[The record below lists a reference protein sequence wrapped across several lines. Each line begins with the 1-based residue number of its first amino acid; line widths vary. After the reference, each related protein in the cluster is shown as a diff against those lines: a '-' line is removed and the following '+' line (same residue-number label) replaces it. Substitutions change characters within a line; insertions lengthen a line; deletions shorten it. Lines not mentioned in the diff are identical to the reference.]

1 MNSRPR
7 GHAWVMSREAKL
19 EFMSGVKAILPI
31 LLGVVP
37 FGVTYGVLGIAAG
50 LQIPATIGMSSIV
63 FAGSA
68 QIVAVQLFNAA
79 APALVILIATLMVN
93 LRHVLYSASLA
104 PRLKRLNYGW
114 KCLLSYLLTDETYA
128 VTIAHYNQSVGS
140 SNKHWFFL
148 GSGLTMW
155 SAWQV
160 STVAGVF
167 LGAVIPK
174 NLPLDFTITLTF
186 IALLV
191 PMLKDRTSVTV
202 SVAAG
207 IIAVCAIGLPFKLNL
222 ILAALAAVAIGLA
235 VDWSKRV
242 RE

>member
-1 MNSRPR
+1 LNSRPR

-235 VDWSKRV
+235 VDSLKRV

>member
-1 MNSRPR
+1 M
-7 GHAWVMSREAKL
+7 MSREAKS

-37 FGVTYGVLGIAAG
+37 FGVTYGVLGLAAG
-50 LQIPATIGMSSIV
+50 LQVPATIGMSSIV

-79 APALVILIATLMVN
+79 APALVILITTLMVN

-104 PRLKRLNYGW
+104 PRLKHLNSAW
-114 KCLLSYLLTDETYA
+114 KCFLSYLLTDEVYA
-128 VTIAHYNQSVGS
+128 VTIARYNQGVAS

-148 GSGLTMW
+148 GTGLTMW

-160 STVAGVF
+160 STIAGVF
-167 LGAVIPK
+167 LGAVIPR

-191 PMLKDRTSVTV
+191 PMLKDRASVTV

-207 IIAVCAIGLPFKLNL
+207 IIALCAIGLPFKLNL
-222 ILAALAAVAIGLA
+222 ILAALAAVSIGLA

-242 RE
+242 RQGADVV